1 MSETSNIKKVDDF
14 SLRQSSPR
22 IGERV
27 IRGTLFSAS
36 AFSVLIT
43 IGIVWSLLVPAI
55 EFFRQVPIMDFL
67 T

>member
-1 MSETSNIKKVDDF
+1 
-14 SLRQSSPR
+14 
-22 IGERV
+22 
-27 IRGTLFSAS
+27 
-36 AFSVLIT
+36 LIT